1 MYTTDEI
8 KLLLGVIR
16 DAKLS
21 APREMFQESA
31 ERLRQICNGVG
42 AESMPEAVR
51 KVLTRA
57 YKCAEASAIVH
68 DYRYTQSDGTPE
80 RQQAADDEFLQNGLQ
95 EARFRHSWYSWR
107 RWWAER
113 KILIAYRALQE
124 FGECAWC
131 IAFRDNVVNKGEIKK

>member
-1 MYTTDEI
+1 MYTIDDI
-8 KLLLGVIR
+8 KLQLGVVR
-16 DAKLS
+16 AAMLS
-21 APREMFQESA
+21 APREMFKESA

-42 AESMPEAVR
+42 TESMPEAVR
-51 KVLTRA
+51 KVLTTA

-80 RQQAADDEFLQNGLQ
+80 RRQAADDEFLHNGLQ
-95 EARFRHSWYSWR
+95 EARFRYPWYSWR

-124 FGECAWC
+124 FGDGAWC
-131 IAFRDNVVNKGEIKK
+131 IAFRDNVVNKGGIKK